1 MNENMLEV
9 KDLKVAYGSILAL
22 KGISFDVKKGEIISL
37 IGANGAGKTTTLH
50 SISNLIKKQSGS
62 VIFKG
67 EDITNT
73 NPDKIVKAGLIH
85 VPEGR
90 RVFANLTVKENLEMG
105 AYLRKDTVQI
115 KADLEHVYEL
125 FPRLRERVKQLA
137 GTLSGGEQQML
148 AMGRALMSKPELLL
162 LDEPSMGLA
171 PILVD
176 EIFDIIQK
184 INKDGTTI
192 LLVEQNAF
200 KAMSIAN
207 RVYILETGEVS
218 ASGDASVMI
227 HDESVKKA
235 YLGG

>member
-1 MNENMLEV
+1 MPMLEV
-9 KDLKVAYGSILAL
+9 NNLVVSYGAIRAL
-22 KGISFDVKKGEIISL
+22 KGISFDVKEGEIISL

-73 NPDKIVKAGLIH
+73 TPDKIVKAGLIH

-90 RVFANLTVKENLEMG
+90 RVFANLSVKENLEMG
-105 AYLRKDTVQI
+105 AYLRKDKAGI

-148 AMGRALMSKPELLL
+148 AMGRGLMSKPELLL

-207 RVYILETGEVS
+207 RVYILETGQV
-218 ASGDASVMI
+218 ASSGNSEEMI
-227 HDESVKKA
+227 HDEAVKKA

>member
-1 MNENMLEV
+1 MPMLEV
-9 KDLKVAYGSILAL
+9 NNLVVSYGAIRAL
-22 KGISFDVKKGEIISL
+22 KGISFNVEKGEIISL

-105 AYLRKDTVQI
+105 AYLRNDKAGI

-148 AMGRALMSKPELLL
+148 AMGRGLMSKPELLL

-207 RVYILETGEVS
+207 RVYILETGQV
-218 ASGDASVMI
+218 ASSGNSEEMI
-227 HDESVKKA
+227 HDEAVKKA